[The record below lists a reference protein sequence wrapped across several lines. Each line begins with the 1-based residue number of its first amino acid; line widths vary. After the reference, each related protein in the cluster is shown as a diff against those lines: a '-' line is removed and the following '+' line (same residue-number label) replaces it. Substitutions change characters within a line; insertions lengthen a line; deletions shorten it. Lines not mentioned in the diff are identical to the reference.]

1 MLPKIFWNV
10 CVLRISYVG
19 FSSCFSWCSR
29 SHGCSTDQNDSTT
42 LDKQYLPSAGRIF
55 SSTDEAGIVWWQT
68 ERNWTNSILEVDEK
82 LKLNLQYNK
91 DLHVLFTGGEM
102 SHRRNDFQSNPM
114 EQDSRLDQSPNPLFS
129 MVFHTATT
137 ATAGK
142 KEKKRCQ
149 GGRVVLVNH
158 NKPYF
163 LFKPFQKYN
172 FPLST
177 L

>member
-1 MLPKIFWNV
+1 M
-10 CVLRISYVG
+10 CVSWESVIQVLAPAFLDVPGPTAAVLIRMTASHWISNICHLLEGYFLALMRLALFG
-19 FSSCFSWCSR
+19 
-29 SHGCSTDQNDSTT
+29 G
-42 LDKQYLPSAGRIF
+42 
-55 SSTDEAGIVWWQT
+55 QT

-102 SHRRNDFQSNPM
+102 SHRRNYFQSNPM

-142 KEKKRCQ
+142 KEKKKVS
-149 GGRVVLVNH
+149 GGKGSVS
-158 NKPYF
+158 KP
-163 LFKPFQKYN
+163 Q
-172 FPLST
+172 
-177 L
+177 